1 MPKYAKFL
9 KELLTNKHKS
19 EEAST
24 VSLGES
30 CSAILQSKLLRKIK
44 ELNGLIVECKI
55 RDSIV
60 EKALADSGGSINVM
74 PYTLFLKLGPTRM
87 TLQLA
92 DRPMRC
98 A

>member
-30 CSAILQSKLLRKIK
+30 CSAILPSKLPRKIMD
-44 ELNGLIVECKI
+44 LGGLVIECKI

-60 EKALADSGGSINVM
+60 ENALAALGVSINVM
-74 PYTLFLKLGPTRM
+74 PYKPYLKLGLKELEPTRM
-87 TLQLA
+87 T
-92 DRPMRC
+92 
-98 A
+98 